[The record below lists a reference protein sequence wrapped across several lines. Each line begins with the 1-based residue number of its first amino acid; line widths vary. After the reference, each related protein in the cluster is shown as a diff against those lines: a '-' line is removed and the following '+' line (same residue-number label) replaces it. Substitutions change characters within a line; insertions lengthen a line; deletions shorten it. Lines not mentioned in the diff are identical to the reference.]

1 LTKNVSHLLIFAI
14 RCPFHAF
21 QQKKSSDFSFFSML
35 GIHQKGWGKT
45 AMNAVTIVIGSICIL
60 LIAYRLYGTFI
71 AAKVLKL
78 DDSNP
83 TPAHELED
91 GKDYVPTNKWVTF
104 GHHFA
109 AIAAAGPLVG
119 PILAAQ
125 FGYLPSLL
133 WLLIGAV
140 IGGAVHDIVVLFAS
154 MRQDGKSLS
163 EIAKKELGPVA
174 GFCAGLAMLFIIT
187 ITMAGLSLVVLSAL
201 ERNPWGTFAV
211 GITIPI
217 AMAVGLYH
225 KKTGNLKIATIVGFG
240 LIMAAIVWGP
250 NIQGTALGN
259 FLTFEKSTIAILLPV
274 YAFFAAALPVWLL
287 LAPRDYLSTFMK
299 IGVFAA
305 LIIGVFYV
313 NPAVQFPAF
322 TEFVNGG
329 GPVIAGPVWPFISI
343 TIACG
348 AISGFHA
355 FVGSGTTPKMIN
367 RWSDIKGVAFGAML
381 VECLV
386 AIMALI
392 AAVSLMPGDYFAIN
406 STPEKFATLG
416 METVHLDKLSDEV
429 GMDLEGRTGG
439 AVTLAVGMTYI
450 FTEIPIFEQMA
461 SYFYQFVIL
470 FEAVFILTAIDS
482 GTRVARYLIQ
492 DFGGAFFKPLKRMDS
507 VFATIFASAL
517 ACFMWG
523 YLLFSGDI
531 SSVWA
536 LFGVSNQLMASIGL
550 IIGATVVLKI
560 ADKRRYMLTCLIP
573 LAYLYVTVNVAG
585 YWMVKNVYWN
595 AASSGFSVLNGTLSI
610 IMLVLGF
617 VILIASIQKWRQLWK
632 YPQDILVERAAKGM
646 I

>member
-1 LTKNVSHLLIFAI
+1 
-14 RCPFHAF
+14 
-21 QQKKSSDFSFFSML
+21 
-35 GIHQKGWGKT
+35 
-45 AMNAVTIVIGSICIL
+45 MNAITIVIGSICIL
-60 LIAYRLYGTFI
+60 LIAYRLYGTFM

-78 DDSNP
+78 SNDKP
-83 TPAHELED
+83 TPAEKLED
-91 GKDYVPTNKWVTF
+91 GQDYVPTNKWVVF

-125 FGYLPSLL
+125 FGYLPGLI
-133 WLLIGAV
+133 WLLVGAV
-140 IGGAVHDIVVLFAS
+140 IGGAVHDTVVLFAS
-154 MRQDGKSLS
+154 MRRDGKSLS
-163 EIAKKELGPVA
+163 EVAKEELGPVA
-174 GFCAGLAMLFIIT
+174 GFCTGLAMLFIIT
-187 ITMAGLSLVVLSAL
+187 ITMAGLSLVVLGAL

-217 AMAVGLYH
+217 AMLVGIYH
-225 KKTGNLKIATIVGFG
+225 KKTGNLKVPTTVGFI
-240 LIMAAIVWGP
+240 LIMLAIFFGP
-250 NIQGTALGN
+250 QIQGTWLGD
-259 FLTFEKSTIAILLPV
+259 FLTLEKSTLAIILPV

-305 LIIGVFYV
+305 LIIGVFIV
-313 NPAVQFPAF
+313 NPSVEFPAIIPDF
-322 TEFVNGG
+322 INGG
-329 GPVIAGPVWPFISI
+329 GPIVAGPVWPFISI

-355 FVGSGTTPKMIN
+355 FVGSGTTPKMVS

-392 AAVSLMPGDYFAIN
+392 AAVALQPGDYFAIN
-406 STPEKFATLG
+406 STPEVYSTLG
-416 METVHLDKLSDEV
+416 METVHLDRLEEAVD
-429 GMDLEGRTGG
+429 MDLEGRTGG
-439 AVTLAVGMTYI
+439 AVTLAVGMTEI
-450 FTEIPIFEQMA
+450 FTSVPFFQHLA

-492 DFGGAFFKPLKRMDS
+492 DFFGDFIKPLKRTDS
-507 VFATIFASAL
+507 LGANIFASAL
-517 ACFMWG
+517 ACFIWG

-550 IIGATVVLKI
+550 IVGATVVLKI
-560 ADKRRYMLTCLIP
+560 AEKRWYMLTCLVP
-573 LAYLYVTVNVAG
+573 LAYLYVTVNVG
-585 YWMVKNVYWN
+585 GFWMIKNVYLN
-595 AASSGFSVLNGTLSI
+595 PDAGGYNVLNGVLSI
-610 IMLVLGF
+610 IMLALGV
-617 VILIASIQKWRQLWK
+617 VIMVASIIKWVNLSK
-632 YPQDILVERAAKGM
+632 IPQAELVKQSEEELMKTM
-646 I
+646 

>member
-1 LTKNVSHLLIFAI
+1 
-14 RCPFHAF
+14 
-21 QQKKSSDFSFFSML
+21 
-35 GIHQKGWGKT
+35 
-45 AMNAVTIVIGSICIL
+45 MNAITIVIGAICIL
-60 LIAYRLYGTFI
+60 MIAYRLYGTFM

-78 DDSNP
+78 DDSKE
-83 TPAHELED
+83 TPAQKLED
-91 GKDYVPTNKWVTF
+91 GQDYVPTNKWVVF

-154 MRQDGKSLS
+154 MRREGKSLS
-163 EIAKKELGPVA
+163 EVAKEELGPVA

-187 ITMAGLSLVVLSAL
+187 ITMAGLSLVVLGAL

-225 KKTGNLKIATIVGFG
+225 KKTGNLKLATTVGFL
-240 LIMAAIVWGP
+240 LIVLAIVLGP
-250 NIQGTALGN
+250 NIQGTWLGDL
-259 FLTFEKSTIAILLPV
+259 LTLEKSTLAIILPL

-305 LIIGVFYV
+305 LIIGVFIV
-313 NPAVQFPAF
+313 NPTVQFPAV
-322 TEFVNGG
+322 TEFINGG
-329 GPVIAGPVWPFISI
+329 GPVVAGPVWPFISI

-355 FVGSGTTPKMIN
+355 FVGSGTTPKMVN
-367 RWSDIKGVAFGAML
+367 RWKDIKGVAFGAML

-392 AAVSLMPGDYFAIN
+392 AAVSLQPGDYFAIN
-406 STPEKFATLG
+406 STPEKFAALG
-416 METVHLDKLSDEV
+416 METVHLAELSEEI

-450 FTEIPIFEQMA
+450 FTKVPFFETLA

-492 DFGGAFFKPLKRMDS
+492 DFFGNFIKPLKRTDS
-507 VFATIFASAL
+507 IGANIVASAL
-517 ACFMWG
+517 ACFVWG
-523 YLLFSGDI
+523 YLLYSGDI

-550 IIGATVVLKI
+550 IVGATVILKI
-560 ADKRRYMLTCLIP
+560 ADKRWYMLTCLVP

-585 YWMVKNVYWN
+585 YWMVTNVYLNPEN
-595 AASSGFSVLNGTLSI
+595 AGHNVLNGILSI
-610 IMLVLGF
+610 VMLILGF
-617 VILIASIQKWRQLWK
+617 VILVTSIAKWMKLWK
-632 YPQDILVERAAKGM
+632 IPQHILVEQSAKEVA
-646 I
+646 